1 MPSAKKPPA
10 VKRKKVT
17 ASARARTS
25 PRNSRKAK
33 TVDLEGSY
41 LQPLANVS
49 TQPSTSQMPGP
60 SSNASTNDAIFDML
74 QKLHESNKTLAQ
86 RLERVEQRSFTS
98 TPVNQRSNS
107 HELTVEQQLSPRRA
121 NHVGSQATQAPSFL
135 ASVDAQGLQ
144 HQQTDS
150 APVSRIRFAHSQ
162 NERRN
167 AVLPTVDTLR
177 RIPSVADAVNDVL
190 ASYESQ
196 ARLDSFQGKNIKRS
210 GRYNSVET
218 INTPPHLRWPNE
230 GYNGNSGKKRIL
242 YDELTMA
249 QWVTGQLTNVYHI
262 SDPNLAKQALLQVI
276 QSMKDA
282 TSLPWGAVRS
292 AWASSMHS
300 VEEGH
305 LGWGD
310 TTQWAINR
318 LSSSQIAMASSQAS
332 QPQQSMRVCKY
343 FNDGKCTHESHHGQ
357 YLHFCGFC
365 HRQGK
370 SAGHPEVRCN
380 SKTKGSN
387 RQNSNNNN

>member
-1 MPSAKKPPA
+1 MPSTKKPQA

-41 LQPLANVS
+41 LQPVANVS
-49 TQPSTSQMPGP
+49 TQPSTSQVPGP
-60 SSNASTNDAIFDML
+60 SSNASTNDAILDML
-74 QKLHESNKTLAQ
+74 QQLHESNKALAQ

-98 TPVNQRSNS
+98 TPVNQRSNT
-107 HELTVEQQLSPRRA
+107 HELMAEHQLSPRQA
-121 NHVGSQATQAPSFL
+121 NHGRNQTTQAPSFL
-135 ASVDAQGLQ
+135 VSVDAQGLQ

-150 APVSRIRFAHSQ
+150 APVSHICFAHSQ
-162 NERRN
+162 NERRD
-167 AVLPTVDTLR
+167 AILPTVDTLR
-177 RIPSVADAVNDVL
+177 RIPSMADAVNDVL

-230 GYNGNSGKKRIL
+230 RYNGNLGKKRIL
-242 YDELTMA
+242 YDELTVA

-276 QSMKDA
+276 QSMRDA

-332 QPQQSMRVCKY
+332 QPQQSKRVCKY
-343 FNDGKCTHESHHGQ
+343 FNDGTYTHESHHGQ
-357 YLHFCGFC
+357 YLH
-365 HRQGK
+365 

-380 SKTKGSN
+380 IKTKGPN
-387 RQNSNNNN
+387 RQNSNNNS